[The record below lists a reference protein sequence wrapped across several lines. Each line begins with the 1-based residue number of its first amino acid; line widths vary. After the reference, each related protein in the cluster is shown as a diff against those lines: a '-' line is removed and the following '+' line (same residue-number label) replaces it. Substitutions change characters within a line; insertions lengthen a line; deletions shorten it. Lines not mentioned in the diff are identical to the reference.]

1 MATSAPVGRGR
12 RSRLYIIIGTVL
24 AVVAFVAAASLASA
38 PFLFPASPLGTKVVV
53 AKTNIPA
60 RTRITTEDLTLSA
73 ISPIPPESFTNIA
86 AVVGKGAR
94 VDIPSGEPVTANI
107 IAAAPDL
114 VSSSDVTYLP
124 IPQGYVAVAIP
135 TSEQAGVAGYVVVGD
150 RISILASLNTQVL
163 GASPAVLAVRTVF
176 RDLMILRVG
185 PPTTGQATSQVSTS
199 LTVLMTA
206 CDSEYMFW
214 LINNATLKYE
224 LESFHDYGATPTQP
238 DPGCASVLAAKGV
251 GPTAV
256 NKRWSFTTP

>member
-1 MATSAPVGRGR
+1 MS
-12 RSRLYIIIGTVL
+12 
-24 AVVAFVAAASLASA
+24 
-38 PFLFPASPLGTKVVV
+38 
-53 AKTNIPA
+53 
-60 RTRITTEDLTLSA
+60 
-73 ISPIPPESFTNIA
+73 

-94 VDIPSGEPVTANI
+94 VDIPAGEPVTSNL
-107 IAAAPDL
+107 IASAPDL

-135 TSEQAGVAGYVVVGD
+135 TSEQAGVAGYVQVGD

-163 GASPAVLAVRTVF
+163 GASPALLAVRTVF
-176 RDLMILRVG
+176 RDLMVLRVG
-185 PPTTGQATSQVSTS
+185 PATTGQSTSQVSTS

-224 LESFHDYGATPTQP
+224 LESYHDYGVTPTQP
-238 DPGCASVLAAKGV
+238 DPSCDSVLAAKGV
-251 GPTAV
+251 GPAAV